1 MRGRLAII
9 ENMLVEDLRN
19 FLFSVDNL
27 VDFMDALGYTRSTK
41 VLKHPTIMGC
51 KFFGVLHPQTLGIY

>member
-9 ENMLVEDLRN
+9 ESMLVEDLRN

-27 VDFMDALGYTRSTK
+27 VGFMDED
-41 VLKHPTIMGC
+41 
-51 KFFGVLHPQTLGIY
+51 TLGGQKY

>member
-27 VDFMDALGYTRSTK
+27 VGFMDED
-41 VLKHPTIMGC
+41 
-51 KFFGVLHPQTLGIY
+51 TLGGQKY